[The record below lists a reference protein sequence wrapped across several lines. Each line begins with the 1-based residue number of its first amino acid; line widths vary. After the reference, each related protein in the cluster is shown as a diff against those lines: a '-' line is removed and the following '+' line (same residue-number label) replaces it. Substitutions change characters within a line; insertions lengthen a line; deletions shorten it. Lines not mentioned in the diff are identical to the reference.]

1 MSNQTGKGCSDL
13 LIEGAESLRGKGEF
27 LLRDSQG
34 VRRGQVDYM
43 SDEEYKFRPY
53 VGPKYGTAQSVLKKR
68 LLVLGASHYC
78 DGCTGLREKTNYGEQ
93 IPCSGCNG
101 EMTLRV
107 IRDYFNPG
115 KRSKWKSTHTK
126 FYKTIVGDREIQ
138 IQGVVKSLIFYNY
151 LQAIEGVSQGDK
163 HPEKFYQKEIK
174 ERNEKCLERLLRE
187 LKPEVIIVWGA
198 NVRNAFPWEL
208 FSAESRKNR
217 DKQFPA
223 IFHCTL
229 KGECPMNIDV
239 CFSVHPSAR
248 KWFYMQKPRALFS
261 ALKLFDV

>member
-1 MSNQTGKGCSDL
+1 MNELVHDTKYL
-13 LIEGAESLRGKGEF
+13 F
-27 LLRDSQG
+27 
-34 VRRGQVDYM
+34 
-43 SDEEYKFRPY
+43 FPY

-78 DGCTGLREKTNYGEQ
+78 DGCTGSREKTNYGEQ

-107 IRDYFNPG
+107 IRDYFNPE
-115 KRSKWKSTHTK
+115 KKAKWKSTHTK
-126 FYKTIVGDREIQ
+126 FYKTIVGDRDIS
-138 IQGVVKSLIFYNY
+138 IQGIVESLIFYNY

-163 HPEKFYQKEIK
+163 HPEKFSQKEIK
-174 ERNEKCLERLLRE
+174 EKNEKCFEKLLRE
-187 LKPEVIIVWGA
+187 QAPEVIIVWGA
-198 NVRNAFPWEL
+198 NVKNAFPWEL
-208 FSAESRKNR
+208 FSIESRKAY

-223 IFHCTL
+223 IYHCTL
-229 KGECPMNIDV
+229 KGGCSMDMDV

-248 KWFYMQKPRALFS
+248 KWFYRQKPRALFS